1 MCFLHVLSAQWNK
14 RQQFNAWRRQEDNVF
29 TYPDLNVTAA
39 LVFTLQ
45 LSEMITQKLR
55 ADGTSLSQVLPLI
68 SSSIYFFF
76 PAPTLMKNDF
86 KRNEDPVSIR
96 LGERCNL
103 KAVYRLRNK

>member
-1 MCFLHVLSAQWNK
+1 MEQEGAQATLKAYK
-14 RQQFNAWRRQEDNVF
+14 RKEDIVF

-39 LVFTLQ
+39 LVFILQ
-45 LSEMITQKLR
+45 LSEVITQKVR
-55 ADGTSLSQVLPLI
+55 GDGTSLSQVLPLI
-68 SSSIYFFF
+68 SSSISFF
-76 PAPTLMKNDF
+76 APTLMKNNF